1 MDLSD
6 KIFFDLIKKGMNI
19 YHGNILI
26 ADCKGNIIHIDKVL
40 ADAYG
45 LTVKQ
50 ALNMTVYDLVDKGI
64 IDNSPC
70 AKAIK
75 EKRTVIAEVNV
86 KNGIC
91 IKTTIK
97 PLFDEN
103 GELEYVV
110 GYSIDEGFIKEL
122 EQQVVEEK
130 EKSNGIVEA
139 FKFIQ
144 RSNNKYKSIVIA
156 DERMKRFYKAIPS
169 IAATD
174 STIILYGESGSGKD
188 MLANYIYA
196 NSLRKNEV
204 FLPINCSA
212 IPAEL
217 MEAELFGYEK
227 GAFTGADKNGRKG
240 IFETADKGTIFLDE
254 IGDLSQKLQAKLLR
268 FLDSGEIKRLGG
280 NKIIYSD
287 VRIIAATNKD
297 LKKMVEQ
304 GTFREDLYYRLN
316 IIPLTVPPLRERKD
330 DIEALTRY
338 FLGEFNQKYQK
349 EVMISDRL
357 IAKFREYKWP
367 GNIRELRNEIERY
380 VITDG
385 DSGELFDSLVDVYS
399 DNSAAAKDDVLAY
412 GDTLREARGEFERIY
427 IEKVLEECGGKVNKA
442 AQRLGIHQS
451 VLYGKLKKF

>member
-45 LTVKQ
+45 LTIKQ
-50 ALNMTVYDLVDKGI
+50 ALTMTVYDLVDKGI
-64 IDNSPC
+64 INRSPC
-70 AKAIK
+70 AMAIDNKKAVMADFRI
-75 EKRTVIAEVNV
+75 N
-86 KNGIC
+86 NGIC
-91 IKTTIK
+91 IKSTVK
-97 PLFDEN
+97 PLFDEK

-212 IPAEL
+212 IPSEL

-304 GTFREDLYYRLN
+304 DAFREDLYYRLN

-330 DIEALTRY
+330 DIEALARD
-338 FLGEFNQKYQK
+338 FLREFNLKYQK
-349 EVMISDRL
+349 EVLISDRL
-357 IAKFREYKWP
+357 IEKFKEYKWP

-385 DSGELFDSLVDVYS
+385 DSGELFDSLIGAHN
-399 DNSAAAKDDVLAY
+399 DNVAALKDDVFAY
-412 GDTLREARGEFERIY
+412 GDTLKAARGAFERRY
-427 IEKVLEECGGKVNKA
+427 IKKVLEECGGKVNIA
-442 AQRLGIHQS
+442 AQKLGIHQS
-451 VLYGKLKKF
+451 VLYAKLKNF

>member
-1 MDLSD
+1 
-6 KIFFDLIKKGMNI
+6 
-19 YHGNILI
+19 
-26 ADCKGNIIHIDKVL
+26 
-40 ADAYG
+40 
-45 LTVKQ
+45 
-50 ALNMTVYDLVDKGI
+50 
-64 IDNSPC
+64 
-70 AKAIK
+70 
-75 EKRTVIAEVNV
+75 
-86 KNGIC
+86 
-91 IKTTIK
+91 
-97 PLFDEN
+97 
-103 GELEYVV
+103 
-110 GYSIDEGFIKEL
+110 
-122 EQQVVEEK
+122 
-130 EKSNGIVEA
+130 
-139 FKFIQ
+139 
-144 RSNNKYKSIVIA
+144 
-156 DERMKRFYKAIPS
+156 
-169 IAATD
+169 
-174 STIILYGESGSGKD
+174 

-297 LKKMVEQ
+297 LKKLVEQ